1 MNCDYGH
8 AKFLDQLQN
17 ERAIVNRALERLERR
32 TAEILYKKQKWFKWI
47 RQCQD
52 EEEAHRDKEQKK
64 VKQEAAL
71 FRRHWKEVQQR
82 MKELRAKEEQKMQ
95 DAFLEK
101 VYKERLAE
109 QEEEDDSDWDPI
121 EDVLEDHRGKFI
133 GMLLI
138 SRIGW
143 SLRANSNANRPNQTL
158 PLDGGT

>member
-17 ERAIVNRALERLERR
+17 ERAIVNRALERIERR
-32 TAEILYKKQKWFKWI
+32 TAEILYKKHKWFKWV

-95 DAFLEK
+95 DAFLEN
-101 VYKERLAE
+101 VYKERMAE
-109 QEEEDDSDWDPI
+109 LEEEEDDDSDWDPI

-133 GMLLI
+133 GMLLL
-138 SRIGW
+138 
-143 SLRANSNANRPNQTL
+143 SLQWVESAC
-158 PLDGGT
+158 